1 MENKLIAEFMYGTK
15 KVYDLPQ
22 FGYIKSN
29 CNLHDEFNVE
39 QMKFNKDWNWLMQV
53 VEKIEDLGNVVNIKG
68 ISCTITEVLSDE
80 PIVSWVLGERK
91 NKINLVY
98 TACVEFIKLYNEKLN
113 D

>member
-1 MENKLIAEFMYGTK
+1 MDNKLIAEFMYGK
-15 KVYDLPQ
+15 KEVYDLPQ

-29 CNLHDEFNVE
+29 GSWQDEFSIE

-53 VEKIEDLGNVVNIKG
+53 VEKIEDLGYVVNISG

-80 PIVSWVLGERK
+80 PIVSWVLGDRT

-98 TACVEFIKLYNEKLN
+98 TTCVEFIKIYNNK
-113 D
+113 